1 MPNVSD
7 GVNYGNLIIS
17 ALNRGG
23 DRLAFV
29 APDETTLTYRESSD
43 LFGRM
48 RRVLREHGVVR
59 GTGVGILGP
68 NRPEVWLV
76 TAAVFTEGAR
86 FTALNPL
93 NSVSDLVYMADNA
106 ELEVLVVDPMFTD
119 RAEAIAAESP
129 RLRHVFTL
137 GPSTYGTDI
146 LQLASQVNEPLLSL
160 CDADEEDI
168 AWLQYT
174 GGTTG
179 VPKGVAVSQRSLVQ
193 AAQSLLASWE
203 MPLAP
208 RYLAASPITHA
219 AAMPILP
226 TLLRSGTVYLHKSF
240 SPEAWLRTVQDHQI
254 NFGLLVPTMLY
265 AILDSEYIEK
275 FNLSS
280 IETIVYGAAPMS
292 PTRLAEAHQ
301 KIGNVF
307 VQVYAQSEC
316 ASIATTLASYEHDPV
331 IKPHLLKSCGKA
343 SVGATV
349 ILLDDDGKEVP
360 DGVPGEICV
369 RGRTVMTEYWRN
381 PELTAET
388 LKDGWLHTGDM
399 AVRDAEG
406 FLFIVDRKKDMIIS
420 GGMNIFPKEIEDVL
434 SQHPKVAIASVI
446 GIPDDKWG
454 EAVTAIIVC
463 RPGESVEPNE
473 LMEMVKTAKGP
484 HQTPKSVYFV
494 DALPMTPV
502 GKVDKKALKEQFKNI
517 QGAK

>member
-1 MPNVSD
+1 MARATD

-17 ALNRGG
+17 ALQRGG

-29 APDETTLTYRESSD
+29 APDESTLSYRESAE

-48 RRVLREHGVVR
+48 RRVLRDHGVTR
-59 GTGVGILGP
+59 GTGVGVLGP
-68 NRPEVWLV
+68 NRPEIWLV

-93 NSVSDLVYMADNA
+93 NSVSDLVFMTDNA
-106 ELEVLVVDPMFTD
+106 ELEVLIVDPMFAD

-137 GPSTYGTDI
+137 GPSTYGSDI
-146 LQLASQVNEPLLSL
+146 LHLSAQASGPLLDA
-160 CDADEEDI
+160 CEADEEDI

-203 MPLAP
+203 LPVVP

-226 TLLRSGTVYLHKSF
+226 TLLRSGTVYMHKSF
-240 SPEAWLRTVQDHQI
+240 SPEAWLRTVQDHRI

-265 AILDSEYIEK
+265 AILDSEHMGK

-316 ASIATTLASYEHDPV
+316 ASIATTLASYEHDP
-331 IKPHLLKSCGKA
+331 INKPHLLSSCGKA
-343 SVGATV
+343 AVGATV
-349 ILLDDDGKEVP
+349 VLLDDDGNEVP

-399 AVRDAEG
+399 AVRDADG

-420 GGMNIFPKEIEDVL
+420 GGMNIFPKEVEDVL
-434 SQHPKVAIASVI
+434 SQHPAVALASVI
-446 GIPDDKWG
+446 GLPDEKWG
-454 EAVTAIIVC
+454 EAVTAVVVC
-463 RPGESVEPNE
+463 RPGASVESGE
-473 LMEMVKTAKGP
+473 LMELVKSAKGP
-484 HQTPKSVYFV
+484 HQTPKVVHFV
-494 DALPMTPV
+494 DAVPMTPI
-502 GKVDKKALKEQFKNI
+502 GKVDKKALKEQFKNT

>member
-1 MPNVSD
+1 
-7 GVNYGNLIIS
+7 
-17 ALNRGG
+17 
-23 DRLAFV
+23 
-29 APDETTLTYRESSD
+29 
-43 LFGRM
+43 
-48 RRVLREHGVVR
+48 
-59 GTGVGILGP
+59 
-68 NRPEVWLV
+68 
-76 TAAVFTEGAR
+76 
-86 FTALNPL
+86 
-93 NSVSDLVYMADNA
+93 
-106 ELEVLVVDPMFTD
+106 
-119 RAEAIAAESP
+119 
-129 RLRHVFTL
+129 
-137 GPSTYGTDI
+137 
-146 LQLASQVNEPLLSL
+146 
-160 CDADEEDI
+160 
-168 AWLQYT
+168 
-174 GGTTG
+174 
-179 VPKGVAVSQRSLVQ
+179 
-193 AAQSLLASWE
+193 
-203 MPLAP
+203 
-208 RYLAASPITHA
+208 
-219 AAMPILP
+219 
-226 TLLRSGTVYLHKSF
+226 VYLHKSF

-265 AILDSEYIEK
+265 AILDSEHIEK
-275 FNLSS
+275 FDLSS

-316 ASIATTLASYEHDPV
+316 ASIATTLASNEHDPV
-331 IKPHLLKSCGKA
+331 NKPHLLKSCGKA

-484 HQTPKSVYFV
+484 HQTPKSIYFV

-517 QGAK
+517 QGEK